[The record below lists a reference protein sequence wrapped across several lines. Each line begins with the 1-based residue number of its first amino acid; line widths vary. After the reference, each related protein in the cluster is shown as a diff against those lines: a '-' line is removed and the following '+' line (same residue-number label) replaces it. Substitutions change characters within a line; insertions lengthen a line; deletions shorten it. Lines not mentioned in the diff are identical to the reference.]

1 MQWATTINNE
11 DKKKKKKKKFE
22 LPELKKKK
30 FELPELALG
39 AFPLS
44 PLCTTQGPEP
54 AHRSPSPAHI
64 SRMHVLKQTLMDDYF
79 LVGNFINVF

>member
-11 DKKKKKKKKFE
+11 DKKKKK
-22 LPELKKKK
+22 KKKK